1 MAAKKPSSKKMKTL
15 SKKLTGKEAS
25 SVRGGAISA
34 GGNTSVKLST
44 GFEYGGLKLK
54 GTSRMG
60 DGSV

>member
-15 SKKLTGKEAS
+15 PKKLSAKEAS

-44 GFEYGGLKLK
+44 GLQSGAVKLR
-54 GTSRMG
+54 GADRMC